1 MESKEQIY
9 PKKVEINLFIFE
21 ILMLLKNVYEA
32 QSKIKYYNLFTL
44 FEYLVGDQGKVYL
57 RQGDFFLKP
66 MWFLIWYL
74 NN

>member
-44 FEYLVGDQGKVYL
+44 FEYLDGDQGKVYL
-57 RQGDFFLKP
+57 RQGDIFLKANVI
-66 MWFLIWYL
+66 FI
-74 NN
+74 